1 MLSILVKDH
10 HVQQMVGQGSFT
22 DLLAE
27 WSLAISK
34 QYNLYRQRDPDLAKA
49 FQLMMRR
56 CMDPDS
62 PVWDADPVEGLLLVS
77 DDKGGARHD

>member
-10 HVQQMVGQGSFT
+10 HVQHLQGSGSFT

-27 WSLAISK
+27 WCLAISK
-34 QYNLYRQRDPDLAKA
+34 QYNLYRQRAPDLAKA

-56 CMDPDS
+56 CMSPDS
-62 PVWDADPVEGLLLVS
+62 PVWDEASVEGLLLVS
-77 DDKGGARHD
+77 DDKGGASHD

>member
-1 MLSILVKDH
+1 MLKIFVKDH
-10 HVQQMVGQGSFT
+10 HVQQLQGSGSFT

-27 WSLAISK
+27 WCLAISK

-62 PVWDADPVEGLLLVS
+62 PVWDEDSVEGLLLVS

>member
-10 HVQQMVGQGSFT
+10 HAQQLYGSGSFT

-56 CMDPDS
+56 CLDPDS
-62 PVWDADPVEGLLLVS
+62 PVWDEDSVEGLLLVS
-77 DDKGGARHD
+77 DDKGGAGHD

>member
-10 HVQQMVGQGSFT
+10 HVQQMVGQGSFA

-34 QYNLYRQRDPDLAKA
+34 QYNLYRQRDPDLAEV
-49 FQLMMRR
+49 FQLMMRH
-56 CMDPDS
+56 CMEPDS
-62 PVWDADPVEGLLLVS
+62 PVWDAGPVEVICLIR
-77 DDKGGARHD
+77 DTKGGVSHD

>member
-49 FQLMMRR
+49 SRLPESQNMRDLAPLR
-56 CMDPDS
+56 G
-62 PVWDADPVEGLLLVS
+62 AEG
-77 DDKGGARHD
+77 GRARRQVRAQPRRGRL

>member
-1 MLSILVKDH
+1 MLNILVKDN
-10 HVQQMVGQGSFT
+10 HVQHLQSSGSFT

-77 DDKGGARHD
+77 DDKGGASHD